1 MSKNSPSALKR
12 KILIFTMGGVWYRK
26 FGPIVESE
34 EKSEQEIRDDTSMRL
49 LANRRWQFDVAAK
62 NIKRRNDG

>member
-1 MSKNSPSALKR
+1 
-12 KILIFTMGGVWYRK
+12 MGGVWYRK